1 MIRRPP
7 RSTLFPY
14 TTLFRSRLRQ
24 DGWNPADRGAN
35 DDSRGENPLRPCGPQ
50 HGPMGES
57 PPAIF
62 QYSDVTR
69 FPSSDRRRLPEK
81 LKKEEAC
88 RNLSAVENFCARGF
102 KLSPE
107 ASASVAPCPRTPLPL
122 LPAP

>member
-35 DDSRGENPLRPCGPQ
+35 DHSRGENPLRPCGPQ
-50 HGPMGES
+50 HGQMEES

-69 FPSSDRRRLPEK
+69 LPSGDRRQLPEK
-81 LKKEEAC
+81 LKKEEASWDP
-88 RNLSAVENFCARGF
+88 SAVESFSARGV
-102 KLSPE
+102 KLFLE
-107 ASASVAPCPRTPLPL
+107 ASASVAPSPRTPLRL
-122 LPAP
+122 RPAP